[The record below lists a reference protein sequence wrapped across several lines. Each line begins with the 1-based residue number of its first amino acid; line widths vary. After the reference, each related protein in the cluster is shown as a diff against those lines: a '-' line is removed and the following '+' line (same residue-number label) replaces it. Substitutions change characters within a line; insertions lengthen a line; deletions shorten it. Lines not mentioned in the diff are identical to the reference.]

1 MLCRRGAIPC
11 LRFTVLCRCTSP
23 PGLAVTAL
31 VGAVLCRCRTTLGFA
46 LPLLSH
52 AIQSLAV
59 AQHRL
64 ALPQQFNPLLCQRA
78 PLPCSAAAVRGCSK
92 PSRCESHQCYA
103 PASPFPALLSPCVAS
118 LDPAMPQLC
127 RSTQCSSIAT
137 HFPSEH
143 SCAAASRYLESALPL
158 QVLAVLCPCRA
169 DLFVAL
175 LCRCVS

>member
-1 MLCRRGAIPC
+1 MSC
-11 LRFTVLCRCTSP
+11 LRFTVLCRR
-23 PGLAVTAL
+23 
-31 VGAVLCRCRTTLGFA
+31 GAGRSCP

-52 AIQSLAV
+52 AIQSLAP
-59 AQHRL
+59 
-64 ALPQQFNPLLCQRA
+64 ALPRFA
-78 PLPCSAAAVRGCSK
+78 TALPCSAVLSRSFSTQNYAIAARSLALLCFAVAVRICSK
-92 PSRCESHQCYA
+92 PLRCKSQPCYA
-103 PASPFPALLSPCVAS
+103 PASPFPALPLPCVTS

-143 SCAAASRYLESALPL
+143 SCAAASRFLESALPL